1 MTAGTTQR
9 QERAAIKA
17 TRLNNRR
24 DGFKQA
30 EHHDLVVERMATFGN
45 SQREIPRRIVLL
57 HDPRHSGDDQL
68 YLDQLPIPRDAWS
81 YDAHDRALTWRGA
94 FGGGHFRFS
103 HDGSGGHGNIGPAHD
118 LCSVTAGARAQFI
131 CDVAL
136 DCGASYETSGGSV
149 VGLTWDPSS
158 SAWKSAS
165 WIANRLQLTYTVTPD
180 GPIAPPTF
188 TFDFQDN
195 VTQAIPW
202 DPALGS
208 FAAALQLGQQ
218 HGTTV
223 WQLSFKSSIPPVAD
237 TGNPPTGPDT
247 VYPWWLQA
255 VEDSAAAT
263 INGVLEIDNVAPNG
277 TLVGMRGVRS
287 IPAAAGYYQA
297 SAQAAPFAVFDG
309 KLIIGG
315 KSVPGAGLIG
325 DCLRWSDLD
334 PVLQERTGLPAS
346 GSMRFTRD
354 GSSAAIDD
362 AAVRTTR
369 LSTTAAL
376 SAISRHSDLH
386 PEVHRKS
393 LELTEVLRDSSLDMS
408 GLLAMTP
415 FGQDEHGAWGDL
427 VQAAVTQ
434 DLSDIMNSFIPST
447 MWKLLFPGTPQPTLS
462 GELATVAN
470 SPVEGVPNPS
480 EWYASLA
487 TAVMTQGM
495 SAGSDPNCAYLN
507 GPRAAAW
514 LKTQVATSKVY
525 YTHGQ
530 ELFKNQWQQHS
541 PMTAQYLTDQVAN
554 AAQYQPV
561 ITQMVKIAVADINA
575 NVVVDPT
582 SPPDLKANLIA
593 DVQNAGQ
600 YATTNNL
607 YWAFAFYTYNV
618 APSVLANI
626 ALQMSISTGS
636 SDGTSLSRLFQQNV
650 AVLTALDPSGF
661 FAQRYTSTLNTF
673 LATNILPSMFGFVG
687 DATSFD
693 LIKEYLQTFVQN
705 NINNEDQQIAEAAAQ
720 IATILEDK
728 NADQILHDSIEAFR
742 AISGAIQDALALPY
756 VATEFVD
763 WFSTNYPK
771 FSAVSNLFGSL
782 LIGGITGLAVFN
794 LFTEFKSWDELSAAE
809 RANLIVDTV
818 QLGLQIVAAVVK
830 RGVRIYAIFDVSG
843 MTATQ
848 RAAAVSKIIVSG
860 EADQLDQGLV
870 KIGNSTARWLGDTEG
885 TIGRFAVG
893 DQGAYTAVLVTNTT
907 AAAEEASWAA
917 KVLGKNLDEF
927 IATRIGPLFI
937 LAGIGFSIYSIAE
950 GESDEALVSDIF
962 NIVGG
967 SLMLLATLGGWA
979 IAGGLIAEEGFMAT
993 IIAGAG
999 PLAIVAA
1006 LAGVGL
1012 MLYEI
1017 FNKPADPVEQ
1027 FVTDYAKPAGFV
1039 VSGRASSLDYATP
1052 FINPDQ
1058 SKLLMIG
1065 FSLSAA
1071 GKTLRVDPDGSI
1083 QLGAVTTLPNCVWL
1097 ASTDGLG
1104 MSYVFTV
1111 AQPDEKK
1118 PPVVLYLSM
1127 MSDNTVSFQPAMPPP
1142 KSSPASAT
1150 TAPTVVTQ
1158 TWLSSPQGNA
1168 TLASD
1173 GKHMVSL
1180 PLQFSPVLPDEK
1192 GHYAPTQASGWL
1204 AVAGTGVAVSDR
1216 AGTTFALAMSGMA
1229 PNFMT
1234 MVDLNFVLNSTP
1246 STQQTYGPTFGIVPS
1261 TPATY
1266 ACDGDPLPAFL
1277 GFSKQTGAFAPNG
1290 QHASPASKTNNTIS
1304 VTNPC
1309 GTASAPFT
1317 ITVAAPPPPPTAT
1330 A

>member
-1 MTAGTTQR
+1 MS
-9 QERAAIKA
+9 AA
-17 TRLNNRR
+17 RLNNQR

-30 EHHDLVVERMATFGN
+30 EHHDLVLTRMATFGN
-45 SQREIPRRIVLL
+45 SQREIPRRMVLL

-81 YDAHDRALTWRGA
+81 YDAHDRVLTWRGA

-118 LCSVTAGARAQFI
+118 LCSVTAGARAQFT

-136 DCGASYETSGGSV
+136 NCGASYETSGGSV

-165 WIANRLQLTYTVTPD
+165 WIANRLQLTYTVTPG

-195 VTQAIPW
+195 VTRAIPW
-202 DPALGS
+202 DPAPGS
-208 FAAALQLGQQ
+208 FAAALQLGEQG
-218 HGTTV
+218 GTMV
-223 WQLSFKSSIPPVAD
+223 WQLSFKSSIPPEAD
-237 TGNPPTGPDT
+237 TGPNPPTGPDT

-263 INGVLEIDNVAPNG
+263 VNGVLEIDSVAPRG

-287 IPAAAGYYQA
+287 IPPAAGYYQI
-297 SAQAAPFAVFDG
+297 SARVAPFAVFDG

-315 KSVPGAGLIG
+315 KPVPGSGLIG
-325 DCLRWSDLD
+325 NRLRWSDLD
-334 PVLQERTGLPAS
+334 PVYQERTGLPAS

-354 GSSAAIDD
+354 GSSAAIDGG
-362 AAVRTTR
+362 AVRTTR
-369 LSTTAAL
+369 LGTTAAL

-393 LELTEVLRDSSLDMS
+393 LELSEVLGDSSLDIS

-415 FGQDEHGAWGDL
+415 FGQDHQGAWGDL

-447 MWKLLFPGTPQPTLS
+447 MWELLFPGTSQPSLT

-487 TAVMTQGM
+487 TAVMTQGL

-530 ELFKNQWQQHS
+530 ELFKYEWQQHS
-541 PMTAQYLTDQVAN
+541 PLTAQYLTDQITN
-554 AAQYQPV
+554 ATQYQPV
-561 ITQMVKIAVADINA
+561 ITQTVKLAVADINA
-575 NVVVDPT
+575 NVIVDPT

-618 APSVLANI
+618 APSILANI
-626 ALQMSISTGS
+626 ALQMSINTGS
-636 SDGTSLSRLFQQNV
+636 GDGTTLSRLFQQNV

-673 LATNILPSMFGFVG
+673 LATNILPSMFGFTG

-705 NINNEDQQIAEAAAQ
+705 NINNEDQQIAAAAAQ
-720 IATILEDK
+720 IATILQDK
-728 NADQILHDSIEAFR
+728 DADQILHDSIEALR
-742 AISGAIQDALALPY
+742 AISSAIQDSLALPY
-756 VATEFVD
+756 VANEWTE
-763 WFSTNYPK
+763 WFSTNYPR
-771 FSAVSNLFGSL
+771 FSGLSNLFGSL
-782 LIGGITGLAVFN
+782 LISGITGLAVYN
-794 LFTEFKSWDELSAAE
+794 LFTEFKSWDKLSPVE

-818 QLGLQIVAAVVK
+818 QLGLQVVAAVVK

-848 RAAAVSKIIVSG
+848 RVAAVTKIILSG

-893 DQGAYTAVLVTNTT
+893 DQGALTAVLVTDTT
-907 AAAEEASWAA
+907 AAAEEASWTA
-917 KVLGKNLDEF
+917 KIFGSNLDEF
-927 IATRIGPLFI
+927 IATRIGPLVI
-937 LAGIGFSIYSIAE
+937 LAGIGFSIYSIAK
-950 GESDEALVSDIF
+950 GESGLALASDIL

-979 IAGGLIAEEGFMAT
+979 IAGGLIAETGFMAT

-999 PLAIVAA
+999 PLAILAA

-1012 MLYEI
+1012 MLYEL
-1017 FNKPADPVEQ
+1017 FKTPADPVDQ
-1027 FVTDYAKPAGFV
+1027 FVTDYARPAGFV
-1039 VSGRASSLDYATP
+1039 VGGRASSLDYATP

-1058 SKLLMIG
+1058 AKLLMIG
-1065 FSLSAA
+1065 FSLSAD
-1071 GKTLRVDPDGSI
+1071 GKTLRVNPDGSI

-1104 MSYVFTV
+1104 MSTVCTV
-1111 AQPDEKK
+1111 AQPDETK

-1127 MSDNTVSFQPAMPPP
+1127 MSDHTVSFQPSMPPP
-1142 KSSPASAT
+1142 KSSPAVAA

-1180 PLQFSPVLPDEK
+1180 PLRFSPILPDKK
-1192 GHYAPTQASGWL
+1192 GNYAPSQASGWL
-1204 AVAGTGVAVSDR
+1204 ALAGTGVVVSDQ
-1216 AGTTFALAMSGMA
+1216 AGTTFTLAMSGMA

-1234 MVDLNFVLNSTP
+1234 MVDLNFILDSTP

-1266 ACDGDPLPAFL
+1266 DREGAPLPTFL
-1277 GFSKQTGAFAPNG
+1277 GFSKQTGAFTPNG
-1290 QHASPASKTNNTIS
+1290 QKATPASKTNNTIS
-1304 VTNPC
+1304 ATNPC

-1317 ITVAAPPPPPTAT
+1317 ITVAAPPPPPTAP